1 MISHNFYVSL
11 YDNTRRYMI
20 RYKEKRLNNGLHV
33 LVNRDHASK
42 LAAVNILYKVGARN
56 EEPSKTGFAHLF
68 EHLMFRGTYAVPEF
82 DIPVQMACG
91 ENNAFTNNDYT
102 DFYITLPKEN
112 IRTALW
118 LESDRMRNLNIS
130 EEAYSTEKQVVI
142 EEFKQRYLN
151 QPYGDE
157 LMLLRELAYK
167 VHPYRW
173 STIGISPEHIERATL
188 DDVRNFYKLHYRPS
202 RAILSI
208 SADIDEEEMIALA
221 EEYFGD
227 IEDLGGELQPIPAE
241 PEQNEARRLVVE
253 RDVPATDITIAFHM
267 GDRLSEEFFL
277 GDLTSDLLAG
287 GESSRLVNRLI
298 KERGLFSSVNA
309 YITGSIDAGLFV
321 IKGRLMPTTSEAQAE
336 EALLGELRDIKE
348 GNISDYEMEK
358 VKNKFETNM
367 LMGEINIMNKALNL
381 GFYAMTGDTDL
392 VNREADIYR
401 KLTRDEV
408 MAFAARCFT
417 ANNSS
422 TLIYRAKQP
431 DTNHA

>member
-1 MISHNFYVSL
+1 MIK
-11 YDNTRRYMI
+11 
-20 RYKEKRLNNGLHV
+20 YKEKRLGNGLRV
-33 LVNRDHASK
+33 LVNRDRASK

-68 EHLMFRGTYAVPEF
+68 EHLMFRGTHTVPEF

-130 EEAYSTEKQVVI
+130 KEAYRTEKQVVI

-157 LMLLRELAYK
+157 LMLLRDLAYK

-173 STIGISPEHIERATL
+173 STIGISPEHIEHATL
-188 DDVRNFYKLHYRPS
+188 DDVRNFYDLHYRPS
-202 RAILSI
+202 RAILSM
-208 SADIDEEEMIALA
+208 SADLDEDEMIALA

-227 IEDLGGELQPIPAE
+227 IEDLGGNIAEIPQE
-241 PEQNEARRLVVE
+241 PEQMESRRLIVE
-253 RDVPATDITIAFHM
+253 RDVPATDISIAFHM
-267 GDRLSEEFFL
+267 GDRLSEDFFL
-277 GDLTSDLLAG
+277 GDLASDLLAG

-321 IKGRLMPTTSEAQAE
+321 IKGRLMPTTSEAEAE
-336 EALLGELRDIKE
+336 EALLGELRDIAE
-348 GNISDYEMEK
+348 GNVTDYEMEK
-358 VKNKFETNM
+358 VKNKFEANM

-381 GFYAMTGDTDL
+381 GFYAFTGDITL
-392 VNREADIYR
+392 INREAEIYR
-401 KLTRDEV
+401 AITREKL
-408 MAFAARCFT
+408 MAFATRCF
-417 ANNSS
+417 AERNSS
-422 TLIYRAKQP
+422 TLIYRATQQTK
-431 DTNHA
+431 

>member
-1 MISHNFYVSL
+1 MIK
-11 YDNTRRYMI
+11 
-20 RYKEKRLNNGLHV
+20 YKEKRLGNGLRV
-33 LVNRDHASK
+33 LVNRDRASK

-68 EHLMFRGTYAVPEF
+68 EHLMFRGTHTVPEF

-130 EEAYSTEKQVVI
+130 EEAYRTEKQVVI

-157 LMLLRELAYK
+157 LMLLRDLAYK

-173 STIGISPEHIERATL
+173 STIGISPEHIEHATL
-188 DDVRNFYKLHYRPS
+188 DDVRNFYDLHYRPS
-202 RAILSI
+202 RAILSM
-208 SADIDEEEMIALA
+208 SADLDEDEMIALA

-227 IEDLGGELQPIPAE
+227 IEDLGGNIAEIPQE
-241 PEQNEARRLVVE
+241 PEQMESRRLIVE
-253 RDVPATDITIAFHM
+253 RDVPATDISIAFHM
-267 GDRLSEEFFL
+267 GDRLSEDFFL
-277 GDLTSDLLAG
+277 GDLASDLLAG

-321 IKGRLMPTTSEAQAE
+321 IKGRLMPTTSEAEAE
-336 EALLGELRDIKE
+336 EALLGEIRDIAE
-348 GNISDYEMEK
+348 GNVTDYEMEK
-358 VKNKFETNM
+358 VKNKFEANM

-381 GFYAMTGDTDL
+381 GFYAFTGDITL
-392 VNREADIYR
+392 INREAEIYR
-401 KLTRDEV
+401 AITREKL
-408 MAFAARCFT
+408 MAFAARCF
-417 ANNSS
+417 AERNSS
-422 TLIYRAKQP
+422 TLIYRATQQTK
-431 DTNHA
+431 